1 MYKENDQLPHYDNRY
16 KSRIVSLGLDV
27 NGAETSQGWLF
38 QGVRYKVFYCTW
50 LTFDGFSSSEGKSDI
65 YLLYKIYTIRIRCPV
80 RHYGQKGCLDGKNRN
95 EKACQIVAKSGEPST
110 LNIRTICL

>member
-1 MYKENDQLPHYDNRY
+1 MYKENGKLSHYDNRY

-27 NGAETSQGWLF
+27 NGAET
-38 QGVRYKVFYCTW
+38 
-50 LTFDGFSSSEGKSDI
+50 DGFSSSEGESDI
-65 YLLYKIYTIRIRCPV
+65 YLLYRIYNIRIRCPV

-95 EKACQIVAKSGEPST
+95 KKALQIVAKSGKPST